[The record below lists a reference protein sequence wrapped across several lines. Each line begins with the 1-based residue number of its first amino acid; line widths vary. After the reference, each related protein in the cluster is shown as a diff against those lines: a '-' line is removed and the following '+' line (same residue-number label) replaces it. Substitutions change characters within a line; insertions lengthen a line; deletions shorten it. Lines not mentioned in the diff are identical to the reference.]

1 MQTYIILANLTD
13 QGVSQIKNAPQR
25 IQQSANDI
33 KAMGGSLVGFYAV
46 MGEYDY
52 VAIFE
57 APSDEVMMTFLLK
70 TGLGGSV
77 RTKTLRAFS
86 RENLAGIINKLP

>member
-13 QGVSQIKNAPQR
+13 QGVNQIKNAPQR
-25 IQQSANDI
+25 IQQSANEI
-33 KAMGGSLVGFYAV
+33 KAMGGNLLSFYTV

-52 VAIFE
+52 VAVFE
-57 APSDEVMMTFLLK
+57 APNDEVMMTFLLK

-77 RTKTLRAFS
+77 RTRTLRAFS
-86 RENLAGIINKLP
+86 RENLAGIISKLP

>member
-13 QGVSQIKNAPQR
+13 QGVNLIKNAPQR
-25 IQQSANDI
+25 IQQSATDI
-33 KAMGGSLVGFYAV
+33 KAMGGNLIGFYTT

-52 VAIFE
+52 IAIFE

-70 TGLGGSV
+70 TGMAGSV
-77 RTKTLRAFS
+77 RTKTLKAFT
-86 RENLAGIINKLP
+86 RENLASIINKLQ